1 MKLLPPTRPSEL
13 PEEALL
19 ARLRCRRAA
28 TDLAADHV
36 TEAPAADVVCWVYQ
50 RLNGRLRKR
59 FEPFLD
65 LLAMRSLIL
74 ALRYSLAGEPPPA
87 TVLSTSLLAKPL
99 KRLTTTTED
108 AETTVAKL
116 EAILAKDYPFIVKL
130 ASTYRNQGPGG
141 VEQQLADGI
150 LQHGLVRAGNDILK
164 VTLCYLID
172 MRNFLMI
179 NKFWRWRV
187 NQAPLLTAGGKTET
201 TILQR
206 IWATHDSDRL
216 SRLTTRLAGEPLI
229 SAKAVGIEQSL
240 LNGLTRLLRR
250 AGRDPLGLAVV
261 IEYLWRAQLAVHNQ
275 VLRKSLGPG
284 REELLEE
291 VLLL

>member
-1 MKLLPPTRPSEL
+1 
-13 PEEALL
+13 
-19 ARLRCRRAA
+19 
-28 TDLAADHV
+28 
-36 TEAPAADVVCWVYQ
+36 
-50 RLNGRLRKR
+50 
-59 FEPFLD
+59 
-65 LLAMRSLIL
+65 
-74 ALRYSLAGEPPPA
+74 
-87 TVLSTSLLAKPL
+87 
-99 KRLTTTTED
+99 LTTTTED